1 MLRKNAPSQLK
12 KRKCS
17 RDRSST
23 KRGVLSPSKQF
34 NSNGETANGEQK
46 TEKSEAEMSHEER
59 IKAILARPF
68 KIPIPGYQG
77 MTLNSFY

>member
-17 RDRSST
+17 RDRSAT

-34 NSNGETANGEQK
+34 NSNETVNGEQT

-59 IKAILARPF
+59 IKAILAKPF

-77 MTLNSFY
+77 MSLFIKN